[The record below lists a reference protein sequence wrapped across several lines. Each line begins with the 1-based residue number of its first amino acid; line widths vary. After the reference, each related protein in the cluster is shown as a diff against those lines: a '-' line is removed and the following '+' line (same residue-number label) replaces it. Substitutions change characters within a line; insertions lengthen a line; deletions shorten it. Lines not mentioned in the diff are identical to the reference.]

1 MTESSRIEFDQ
12 GDDDAPESSQ
22 VLGMPTQNQYMSS
35 QRSGALSFT

>member
-22 VLGMPTQNQYMSS
+22 ILGMPNQNRYMSAP
-35 QRSGALSFT
+35 RSGALSFT